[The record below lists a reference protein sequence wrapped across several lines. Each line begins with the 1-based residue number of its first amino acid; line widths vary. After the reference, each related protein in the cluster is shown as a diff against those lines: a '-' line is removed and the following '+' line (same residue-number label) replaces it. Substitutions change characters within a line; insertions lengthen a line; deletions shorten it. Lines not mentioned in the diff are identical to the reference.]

1 MSVTVENKLP
11 LFSTQVSIVMSDAM
25 REGARDTLVNSRTKA
40 PFRKGHLRAES
51 DTYMI
56 GTPLSWR
63 ISYWVPYARFQEKG
77 GDSRRRVRNY
87 STPGTGA
94 HFLKSAG
101 DSTAARI
108 RIIFIKHS
116 GRIRV

>member
-1 MSVTVENKLP
+1 VSVTVENKLP
-11 LFSTQVSIVMSDAM
+11 LFSTQVSIVMSDAL

-40 PFRKGHLRAES
+40 PFKKGQLRAES

-56 GTPLSWR
+56 AGPLAWR
-63 ISYWVPYARFQEKG
+63 VSYWKQYARFQEKG

-87 STPGTGA
+87 TTPGTGA

-101 DSTAARI
+101 DATATRI
-108 RIIFIKHS
+108 RTIFIKHS